1 MSAAGI
7 AIILAAL
14 VVVANRRRTINQVW
28 ALALILLALWQAS
41 VAGVQLLGGPVFVRL
56 AVVFAGC
63 AVASMALLKEV
74 IIAPR
79 RPLRDQLWK
88 IRYYLATMPLY
99 GLVFMVRFPS
109 LDSYGSSPIY
119 WAITILC
126 IGSGCFIVM
135 SSFALVWKGQVV
147 GSSGRELKA
156 FVGLAG
162 ACFAT
167 ALISTILGRISGVR
181 YIRWFTPSI
190 LIVGLLFFASF
201 IARDELVDTYDV
213 KQKLFL
219 WGARGIGCL
228 FVGLFFVSSVA
239 LLRVMSLEWALA
251 YCSVSGIMLVVLPM
265 IDRQFRMLLDKRF
278 VSPGFHLLQSD
289 VSAETERRVLFNDL
303 HAGYAEVLKRWA
315 NGSSK
320 VYLSEGV
327 FSASWPTAAIPEALL
342 KAVFEE
348 GWITPEM
355 LERRGFVGDET
366 ETYLL
371 CHQIGAAIGY
381 VSPRGEKLL
390 ALFRIR
396 SSGKPFIW
404 RELRE
409 GFELLRQMQVGL
421 AFARMRQTQ
430 RSDDRL
436 NFYGRYAPQFA
447 HEVRNG
453 LYLQAQLLRAIA
465 NGRGETV
472 LPSDAKAGLEKMEQ
486 LDRLCKHFFNVGAVF
501 KQPVR
506 ALRLR
511 EALVTIVDRARTQI
525 GKESGAEVC
534 LRIDAPEDAQILA
547 NPDMLAI
554 ALQNLLLNS
563 ADALS
568 SVLPPRR
575 IDIAAATQFE
585 KVRVLVRDNGPG
597 MPLDK
602 CQDPFSPGL
611 SHKKGGMGLGLSIVR
626 DCIEAMGGT
635 IGLRPHDGSGACFE
649 ITLACPPPDRRNKP
663 LLNSLFSSGLA
674 RPT

>member
-1 MSAAGI
+1 M
-7 AIILAAL
+7 ILAAL

-28 ALALILLALWQAS
+28 ALALVLLALWQAS
-41 VAGVQLLGGPVFVRL
+41 VAGVQLLGGLFFVRL
-56 AVVFAGC
+56 AVFFAGC
-63 AVASMALLKEV
+63 AVVSMSLLKEV
-74 IIAPR
+74 IVAPKR
-79 RPLRDQLWK
+79 AFREQLWN

-99 GLVFMVRFPS
+99 GLVLIVRFPS
-109 LDSYGSSPIY
+109 LDSYGASPVY

-126 IGSGCFIVM
+126 IGSGCFIVI
-135 SSFALVWKGQVV
+135 SSLALVLKGKVA

-167 ALISTILGRISGVR
+167 ALVSTVLGRISGVR

-201 IARDELVDTYDV
+201 VARDELVDTYDV

-219 WGARGIGCL
+219 WGARGIGCV
-228 FVGLFFVSSVA
+228 FVGLFFVSSIA
-239 LLRVMSLEWALA
+239 LLRVMSLGWALA
-251 YCSVSGIMLVVLPM
+251 YCAVSGIMLVALPM

-289 VSAETERRVLFNDL
+289 MSAETEKRVLFSDL

-315 NGSSK
+315 DGSSEIF
-320 VYLSEGV
+320 LSEGV
-327 FSASWPTAAIPEALL
+327 FSASWPAAAIPETLL
-342 KAVFEE
+342 RLVFKE
-348 GWITPEM
+348 GWITPEI
-355 LERRGFVGDET
+355 LERRGSVGDET

-390 ALFRIR
+390 ALFRVR
-396 SSGKPFIW
+396 SSGKPFVW

-421 AFARMRQTQ
+421 AFAKMRQTQ

-436 NFYGRYAPQFA
+436 NFYGRYAPQFV

-501 KQPVR
+501 KQPIR
-506 ALRLR
+506 AIRLR
-511 EALVTIVDRARTQI
+511 EALVTIVDKARTQI
-525 GKESGAEVC
+525 EQESGAEVC
-534 LRIDAPEDAQILA
+534 LRIDAPDDAQILG

-554 ALQNLLLNS
+554 AVQNLLLNS

-575 IDIAAATQFE
+575 IEIAATTQFE

-602 CQDPFSPGL
+602 RQDPFSPGL

-626 DCIEAMGGT
+626 DCIEAMGGN

-649 ITLACPPPDRRNKP
+649 ITLACPPPERRDKP
-663 LLNSLFSSGLA
+663 LPNPSFSNGLV